1 MNDEVTIWQFMA
13 FKIADALAKANNTK
27 LTYDMV
33 KIVETQLREI
43 NEQYIIRIYFTMV
56 NPQLMIDINNKMAE
70 LMSIKNQQG
79 LNSPSDTNTNNKV

>member
-1 MNDEVTIWQFMA
+1 MA